1 MKLLTSFTKLTTGEG
16 IRVAYTYS
24 EVDEE
29 GKMISQN
36 NRENFIVVD
45 QELRKHIEAVDDY
58 ISNKYLAKEGEK

>member
-29 GKMISQN
+29 GKLISQN
-36 NRENFIVVD
+36 NRGNFIAVD
-45 QELRKHIEAVDDY
+45 QELRKHIEAVDSY
-58 ISNKYLAKEGEK
+58 ISDKYLAKDEK

>member
-29 GKMISQN
+29 GKLISQN
-36 NRENFIVVD
+36 NRGNFIVVD
-45 QELRKHIEAVDDY
+45 QELRKHIEAVDSY
-58 ISNKYLAKEGEK
+58 ISDKYLAKEEK

>member
-16 IRVAYTYS
+16 IRVTYTYS

-29 GKMISQN
+29 GKLISQN
-36 NRENFIVVD
+36 NRGNFIAVD

>member
-29 GKMISQN
+29 GKLISQN
-36 NRENFIVVD
+36 NRGNFIAID
-45 QELRKHIEAVDDY
+45 QELRKHMEAVDSY
-58 ISNKYLAKEGEK
+58 ISDKYLAKEEK

>member
-29 GKMISQN
+29 GKLISQN
-36 NRENFIVVD
+36 NRGNFIAID
-45 QELRKHIEAVDDY
+45 QELRKHIEAVDSY
-58 ISNKYLAKEGEK
+58 ISDKYLAKEEK